1 MRRTTVAALAPLPP
15 QVWARRPAGLPFP
28 FTEPGVVLFARARHA
43 LWHGIRAVGVQ
54 PGDEVLVPAF
64 HHGSEVEA
72 FNRAGVRCRF
82 FEATDTLEPDEAELD
97 ALLGPQTRALHLIH
111 YLGFPQDAARWRRWC
126 DERGLALVE
135 DAAQAWLSSRD
146 GQPAGSVGD
155 ISVFCL
161 YKSFGLPDGAAL
173 LCGLPV
179 EHAWRGRTALV
190 ELALEHGLWLA
201 TRSQP
206 LAWLADRRS
215 PSRYVP
221 AEEMALGDP
230 LRRPA
235 RVTLPALRRVFD
247 PSAPASRRRNY
258 ARLLELLPDL
268 VAPAFAELPEGASP
282 FVFPIELDE
291 KEEVIARMRERRVRT
306 LNVWS
311 APHPSL
317 AAAQFPHA
325 AALRRRLVGLPVHQE
340 LRAGDQERI
349 AEEVRLAVAG
359 AYARGNG
366 ARVRGTGLEPRRT
379 RGDAAGRADA
389 PRR

>member
-15 QVWARRPAGLPFP
+15 QVWARRPAALPFP
-28 FTEPGVVLFARARHA
+28 FTAPGVVLFARARHA

-82 FEATDTLEPDEAELD
+82 FDATDTLEPDEAELD
-97 ALLGPQTRALHLIH
+97 ALVGPRTRALHLIH
-111 YLGFPQDAARWRRWC
+111 YFGFPQDAARWRRWC

-135 DAAQAWLSSRD
+135 DAAQAWLATRD
-146 GQPAGSVGD
+146 GQPAGSHGD
-155 ISVFCL
+155 VSVFCL
-161 YKSFGLPDGAAL
+161 YKSFGLPDGAVL
-173 LCGLPV
+173 LCRLPV
-179 EHAWRGRTALV
+179 EHPWRGRTAVV

-201 TRSQP
+201 TRSRP

-215 PSRYVP
+215 PRRYVP

-230 LRRPA
+230 LRRPS
-235 RVTLPALRRVFD
+235 RVTLPALRRAFD
-247 PSAPASRRRNY
+247 PLAPTLRRGNY
-258 ARLLELLPDL
+258 ARLLALLPDL
-268 VAPAFAELPEGASP
+268 VTSAFAELSDGTSP
-282 FVFPIELDE
+282 FVFPIEVDE
-291 KEEVIARMRERRVRT
+291 KEELIARLRERRVRT

-317 AAAQFPHA
+317 AAAQFPRA

-340 LRAGDQERI
+340 LRAGDHERV
-349 AEEVRLAVAG
+349 AEEVRHAVAG

-366 ARVRGTGLEPRRT
+366 ARVRGAGLEPRRP
-379 RGDAAGRADA
+379 RGDAAERAGA
-389 PRR
+389 PPR